1 MQHSFCNIQV
11 VGGGSGGIASAR
23 RAAEFGVKV
32 EHNKSRN
39 NSEECFPLS
48 KFVQKKRKGS
58 RRFYILLSELLS
70 LGGPCWGKPL
80 GRHLRQCGVR
90 PQEVDVVRSQVSR
103 FCEASI
109 KIRKLKWKPMSAFLD
124 SRLRIWEHTIC
135 IFRTVWRQQCFIS
148 AQKKLI
154 WSIIHDHF
162 YPVNLWLMRLMIVC
176 GQF

>member
-109 KIRKLKWKPMSAFLD
+109 QITKLKWKPMSAFLD
-124 SRLRIWEHTIC
+124 SCLRIWKHK
-135 IFRTVWRQQCFIS
+135 IFILGTVWRQQCFIS
-148 AQKKLI
+148 AQKK
-154 WSIIHDHF
+154 W
-162 YPVNLWLMRLMIVC
+162 YGP
-176 GQF
+176 